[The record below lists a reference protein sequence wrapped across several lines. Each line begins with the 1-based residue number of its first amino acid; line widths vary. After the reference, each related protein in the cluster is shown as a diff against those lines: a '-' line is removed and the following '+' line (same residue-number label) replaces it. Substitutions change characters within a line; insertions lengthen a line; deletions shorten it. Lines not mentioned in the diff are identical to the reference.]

1 MNDFLHSL
9 RTGKDKR
16 YDRNRSRHDGPSY
29 RSGDRHMT
37 SDRRKRGNY
46 NKSNVAENAYV
57 TIAKLLPQVKALLE
71 TIVTERSDFL
81 VLEERRTE
89 AMERIANYLKVIA
102 GDDSQQPEPKQSFEL
117 PDDSQ
122 ADTVASEDVAPES
135 KDPDVSM
142 IEMIQALRAQGL
154 SYDKIAAKLED
165 EHIPTPSGRGKWRGQ
180 SVSKL
185 LKSV

>member
-16 YDRNRSRHDGPSY
+16 YDRNRGRHDSPSY
-29 RSGDRHMT
+29 RQGDRHMA

-57 TIAKLLPQVKALLE
+57 TIAKLLPQVKTLLE

-81 VLEERRTE
+81 VIEERRTV
-89 AMERIANYLKVIA
+89 AMERIANYLKIIA
-102 GDDSQQPEPKQSFEL
+102 GDESEQGEEL
-117 PDDSQ
+117 PPSEESTDSN
-122 ADTVASEDVAPES
+122 ADLVLSDERAPEA
-135 KDPDVSM
+135 KDPSATA
-142 IEMIQALRAQGL
+142 IETIRTLRAQGL

-165 EHIPTPSGRGKWRGQ
+165 NNTPTPSGRGKWRGQ
-180 SVSKL
+180 TVSKM

>member
-16 YDRNRSRHDGPSY
+16 YDRNRGRHDSPSY
-29 RSGDRHMT
+29 RQGDRHMA

-57 TIAKLLPQVKALLE
+57 TIAKLLPQVKTLLE

-81 VLEERRTE
+81 VIEERRTA
-89 AMERIANYLKVIA
+89 AMERIADYLQLIA
-102 GDDSQQPEPKQSFEL
+102 GEGTHQPESEKTIEKSADSQSDL
-117 PDDSQ
+117 N
-122 ADTVASEDVAPES
+122 VSEDIVPES
-135 KDPDVSM
+135 GNPAVAA
-142 IEMIQALRAQGL
+142 IETIQALRAQGL
-154 SYDKIAAKLED
+154 SYDKIAARLEED
-165 EHIPTPSGRGKWRGQ
+165 NIPTPSGRGKWRGQ
-180 SVSKL
+180 AVSKL

>member
-16 YDRNRSRHDGPSY
+16 YDRNRGRHDSPSY
-29 RSGDRHMT
+29 RPGDRHMP

-57 TIAKLLPQVKALLE
+57 TIAKLLPQVKALLD

-81 VLEERRTE
+81 VLEKRRTV
-89 AMERIANYLKVIA
+89 AMERIASYLKIIA
-102 GDDSQQPEPKQSFEL
+102 GDDAAQPESPQSLENSI
-117 PDDSQ
+117 DSQ
-122 ADTVASEDVAPES
+122 PDLSIPEDTTPAS
-135 KDPDVSM
+135 KDPDGGV
-142 IEMIQALRAQGL
+142 IETIQALREQGL

-165 EHIPTPSGRGKWRGQ
+165 DHIPTPSGRGKWRGQ
-180 SVSKL
+180 AVSKL
-185 LKSV
+185 LKSL